1 MAVVINDFEVVAEPA
16 PGGAGSH
23 SASSE
28 QKGEGGGGSGAPGP
42 TPNDLRRVLRREMER
57 VERVRAD

>member
-1 MAVVINDFEVVAEPA
+1 MPVVINDFEIVAEPS
-16 PGGAGSH
+16 PGGDDSR

-28 QKGEGGGGSGAPGP
+28 QKGEGHGGAAGP

-57 VERVRAD
+57 MERVHAD